1 MQLTNGAVEQ
11 KPDIVIVGLQ
21 PWYTEIG
28 SNCKSIALELSKNHR
43 VLYIN
48 SPLDRKTILHR
59 KEDVHIKRH
68 LAIIRGEGEDLLE
81 IQPNLWNYYPRNIL
95 ESINWVRPTFL
106 FSLLN
111 RINNRRYAADIRKA
125 ANRLGFQN
133 FILFND
139 NDIFRSFYLKE
150 LLKPSL
156 YIYYSRDNL
165 LGVGY
170 WRKHG
175 KVLEPAHIAK
185 ADIAVANSSW
195 LTNYLSTYNK
205 NAFYV
210 GQGCNVDLFDPA
222 GSPALP
228 ADMAGIPA
236 PIVGYVGAINDLRLD
251 LDLIRMLAQ
260 GKPDRHIVLVGP
272 EDEVFAQSDLHRLP
286 NIHFLGRKAPEAL
299 PAYVAAFDVCINPQ
313 KVNPVTIGNYPLK
326 IDEYLAMGK
335 PVVATRTEALEP
347 FEQYVYAAGTAAAYP
362 ALIEKALEE
371 DSVQRQHQRTA
382 FARTHTWENS
392 VAGILSAIQN
402 TLSYRSTLRNAKKNA
417 QNNAFAKSFKNQV
430 QL

>member
-48 SPLDRKTILHR
+48 APLDRKTILNE
-59 KEDVHIKRH
+59 KENVHIQRH
-68 LAIIRGEGEDLLE
+68 MDINSGKGEDLVE

-95 ESINWVRPTFL
+95 ESINWVRPTAL

-125 ANRLGFQN
+125 LDRLGFKD

-139 NDIFRSFYLKE
+139 NDIFRGFYLKE

-165 LGVGY
+165 LGVDY

-175 KVLEPAHIAK
+175 RTLEPLHIAK

-195 LTNYLSTYNK
+195 LANYLSTYNK
-205 NAFYV
+205 NAYYI
-210 GQGCNVDLFDPA
+210 GQGCDINLFDPA
-222 GSPALP
+222 SSKVLP
-228 ADMAGIPA
+228 RDMAGIPS
-236 PIVGYVGAINDLRLD
+236 PIIGYVGAINDLRLD
-251 LDLIRMLAQ
+251 PHLIRMLAL

-272 EDEVFAQSDLHRLP
+272 EDQAFAQSDLHQLP
-286 NIHFLGRKAPEAL
+286 NVHFLGRKAPETL

-347 FEQYVYAAGTAAAYP
+347 FEDYIYAAGTASAYP
-362 ALIEKALEE
+362 ALIERALEE

-382 FARTHTWENS
+382 FARTHTWESS
-392 VAGILSAIQN
+392 VACIHSAIQK
-402 TLSYRSTLRNAKKNA
+402 TLSYRNA
-417 QNNAFAKSFKNQV
+417 QAAAHKIKNPKKKPV
-430 QL
+430 LS